1 MAETILQVT
10 ETNDDEHYTHHHCI
24 PISAFGAWHVLL
36 GSKTHA
42 ETMRAVIYV
51 QDHQEPDSAW
61 VSAYNELAGRDDN
74 GIATTREALGLPAA
88 GYVKGL
94 PQLDDDAKAML
105 EEHKDEIES
114 AIADFE
120 KQYELK
126 G

>member
-1 MAETILQVT
+1 METYLQTT
-10 ETNDDEHYTHHHCI
+10 ETLDDGGMHVHCI
-24 PISAFGAWHVLL
+24 PVSAFGAWHVLL

-42 ETMRAVIYV
+42 ETMRAVVYV
-51 QDHQEPDSAW
+51 QDHPEPDSAW

-94 PQLDDDAKAML
+94 PQLDDNAKAML

-114 AIADFE
+114 AIADFK
-120 KQYELK
+120 KQYEPK

>member
-1 MAETILQVT
+1 METYLQTT
-10 ETNDDEHYTHHHCI
+10 ETLDDGGTHVHCI
-24 PISAFGAWHVLL
+24 PVSAFGVWHVLL

-42 ETMRAVIYV
+42 ETMRAVVYV
-51 QDHQEPDSAW
+51 QDHPEPDSAW

-94 PQLDDDAKAML
+94 PTLDDDAKAML
-105 EEHKDEIES
+105 AEHKDEIDA
-114 AIADFE
+114 AIAAF
-120 KQYELK
+120 KAQYDPK